1 MTQVPEPSSKRPA
14 DSQFVVR
21 RVYVPKEQSLPRRW
35 LSFMRANPL
44 FTIGLILLTMFVG
57 LATIGPFFV
66 GDPLRTN
73 ITERFSPPSAEH
85 WFGTD
90 VFGRDVFARTVHAA
104 RLDLSIGLTIAF
116 VAMVIGSTV
125 GFISC
130 SFGGWVDEIIL
141 RLTDVL
147 LAFPGFVLALIIVA
161 ALDESLLNVVIA
173 VAAAYVPYFIRLT
186 RAQALVEREQEYADA
201 AQLAG
206 SSPFRVA
213 FRHVMPNSLQ
223 PALVSAT
230 LVTGWAVLTVA
241 GLAFLSVGIQPPKAE
256 WGVMVGEGARDII
269 TGEWWTSLFPGG
281 MVVLAVMAFHFIGDD
296 LTEAR
301 V

>member
-21 RVYVPKEQSLPRRW
+21 RVYVSKEQSLPRRW

-125 GFISC
+125 GVISGY
-130 SFGGWVDEIIL
+130 FGGWVDEIIM

-206 SSPFRVA
+206 NSPFRVA

-301 V
+301 A

>member
-1 MTQVPEPSSKRPA
+1 MTVEGVTSPGTLPAGRFLVTRVHVPEEKSRPRK
-14 DSQFVVR
+14 V
-21 RVYVPKEQSLPRRW
+21 

-44 FTIGLILLTMFVG
+44 FTVGVALLVAFVG
-57 LATIGPFFV
+57 LAAIGPFLV

-73 ITERFSPPSAEH
+73 PAGMFTPPSADH

-90 VFGRDVFARTVHAA
+90 EYGRDVFARAVNAA
-104 RLDLSIGLTIAF
+104 RLDLSIGLAIAL
-116 VAMVIGSTV
+116 VAMTIGSTIGV
-125 GFISC
+125 VAGY
-130 SFGGWVDEIIL
+130 FGGRTDEIIM

-161 ALDESLLNVVIA
+161 ALAESLLNVVIA

-186 RAQALVEREQEYADA
+186 RAQALVEREQEYVDA
-201 AQLAG
+201 ARLAG
-206 SSPFRVA
+206 NSPIRIA
-213 FRHVMPNSLQ
+213 FWHVMPNSLR

-241 GLAFLSVGIQPPKAE
+241 GLAFLSVGIQPPRAE
-256 WGVMVGEGARDII
+256 WGVMVGEGAGDII

-281 MVVLAVMAFHFIGDD
+281 MIVLAVMAFHFIGDD
-296 LTEAR
+296 LMESR
-301 V
+301 R

>member
-1 MTQVPEPSSKRPA
+1 
-14 DSQFVVR
+14 
-21 RVYVPKEQSLPRRW
+21 
-35 LSFMRANPL
+35 MRTNPL
-44 FTIGLILLTMFVG
+44 FTVGLFLLSAFVG
-57 LATIGPFFV
+57 LAAIGPFFV

-73 ITERFSPPSAEH
+73 ITEMFSPPSADH
-85 WFGTD
+85 LFGTD
-90 VFGRDVFARTVHAA
+90 EYGRDVFARAVHAA
-104 RLDLSIGLTIAF
+104 RLDLTIGLIIAV
-116 VAMVIGSTV
+116 VAMTIGSTV
-125 GFISC
+125 GVIAGY
-130 SFGGWVDEIIL
+130 FGGRVDEIIM

-206 SSPFRVA
+206 NTPIRIA
-213 FRHVMPNSLQ
+213 FRHVMPNSLR

-241 GLAFLSVGIQPPKAE
+241 GLAFLSVGIQPPQAE
-256 WGVMVGEGARDII
+256 WGVMVGEGASDII

-281 MVVLAVMAFHFIGDD
+281 MIVLAVMAFLFIGED
-296 LTEAR
+296 LTETRA
-301 V
+301 

>member
-21 RVYVPKEQSLPRRW
+21 RVYVSKEQSLPRRW

-44 FTIGLILLTMFVG
+44 FTIGLILLAMFVG

-125 GFISC
+125 GVISGY
-130 SFGGWVDEIIL
+130 FGGWVDEIIM

-206 SSPFRVA
+206 NSPFRVA

-301 V
+301 A